1 MTAQVRGN
9 FFDGKEVG
17 KGGKAYGHRASP
29 ALETRHF
36 PDSPNRPEFS
46 STVLGP
52 GEEYRHVCVCKF
64 DAG

>member
-9 FFDGKEVG
+9 LFDGKEVG
-17 KGGKAYGHRASP
+17 KGGKAYGYRASL
-29 ALETRHF
+29 ALETQHF

-52 GEEYRHVCVCKF
+52 GKEYRHVCVYKF
-64 DAG
+64 SAG